1 MAKQNEV
8 EVFATANLKVRKSVW
23 ARFGQYCDRNNYQ
36 KLGKAVQILED
47 ALEAEMRR
55 DDGQ

>member
-1 MAKQNEV
+1 MAKEQTPTIHV
-8 EVFATANLKVRKSVW
+8 PANIKVPKQLW

-36 KLGKAVQILED
+36 KLGKGAQIFED

-55 DDGQ
+55 DDA

>member
-23 ARFGQYCDRNNYQ
+23 ARFGQYCDKFNYQ

>member
-1 MAKQNEV
+1 MTKQNEI

-23 ARFGQYCDRNNYQ
+23 ARFGQYCDKYNYQ

-47 ALEAEMRR
+47 ALEAEMRGN
-55 DDGQ
+55 DD